1 MTPLDCFHCGEAA
14 NGQPPIALQL
24 DGQTR
29 FFCCHGCKAV
39 CDIIHSEGLTGFYQ
53 LRTEAAVKPRTLTD
67 GEIDRLRELDHP
79 LVQQAFVSPVT
90 SGQEAQLLIGGI
102 TCAACIW
109 LLENHLKQQPGVIS
123 FSVNHTTQRAR
134 LLWAQDKAA
143 LSRLLIAIHEL
154 GYSARP
160 YQPDAAEDQLK
171 AEHRSMLIRLAVAGI
186 GTFQSMMLALPLY
199 FGLISGLS
207 PEFVAFFRWF
217 SLLVTTPVVLYSAA
231 PFFRNAQ
238 RDIRTRHLTMDVPVA
253 IAIGL
258 AYLASAWVTV
268 MGGEEVYF
276 ESVCMFTFFLLLGRY
291 IEVQARYR
299 AGLTGNALAG
309 FHPAVATRVTGEH
322 TDVVP
327 AHQVKPGDV
336 IRIRPG
342 ETLPVDGVILRGQ
355 STLNESAL
363 TGEYLP
369 ETRVPGE
376 VVHAGSING
385 ENPLDVQVEKSGA
398 QTRLSGIL
406 RILDRVQSEK
416 PPMALMAD
424 RIAGKF
430 VGRILILAPIVWIGW
445 WLAGAD
451 NAFDITLSVLVVT
464 CPCALSLATP
474 TAITSA
480 TVKLRR
486 LGFLPTRGHALESM
500 NAIDTVVF
508 DKTGTLTRGE
518 LSLINTR
525 TVGSKDKST
534 CLQLAGGLEQH
545 SEHPIARVFHN
556 RPAALIDHVN
566 NHLGGGLSGKFGD
579 RSLFIGHREFVAQHT
594 KAPEPK
600 PEPELEQ
607 ESEQEPE
614 PYTGMEI
621 WLASDEEW
629 LACFQLD
636 DQPRED
642 AARAISALQDAG
654 IRTLLLSGDRSGHVR
669 KIADML
675 GIDDAIG
682 QASPE
687 QKLDVLNRL
696 RAQGHQVMMVGDGLN
711 DLPSMA
717 GAGVSV
723 AMGTAADL
731 TQLKADAVLLN
742 GQLMQLVEALN
753 TSKRT
758 RKIIRQNMA
767 WALVYNVCALPLAAA
782 GLVPPW
788 LAAIGM
794 SISSL
799 IVVLNALR
807 LGTETRPVKAGRA
820 PKFGARVTP

>member
-1 MTPLDCFHCGEAA
+1 MTPVDCFHCGEPAD
-14 NGQPPIALQL
+14 GEPRITLQL
-24 DGQTR
+24 DGETR
-29 FFCCHGCKAV
+29 FFCCQGCKAV
-39 CDIIHSEGLTGFYQ
+39 CETIHNEGLTGFYQ
-53 LRTEAAVKPRTLTD
+53 LRTESAVTPRQLTAT
-67 GEIDRLRELDHP
+67 ELERLRELDHS
-79 LVQQAFVSPVT
+79 LVQQAFVSPVKG
-90 SGQEAQLLIGGI
+90 GQEAQLLIGGI

-109 LLENHLKQQPGVIS
+109 LLENHLKKQPGVLS

-134 LLWAQDKAA
+134 LVWANDKTL
-143 LSRLLIAIHEL
+143 LSDLLIAIHEL
-154 GYSARP
+154 GYTARP
-160 YQPDAAEDQLK
+160 YQPDAVEEQLK

-186 GTFQSMMLALPLY
+186 GTLQSMMLAFPLY
-199 FGLISGLS
+199 FELARDLS
-207 PEFVAFFRWF
+207 PELVSFFRWF
-217 SLLVTTPVVLYSAA
+217 GLVVATPVVFYSAES
-231 PFFRNAQ
+231 FFRNAI
-238 RDIRTRHLTMDVPVA
+238 RDLRTRHLTMDVPVA

-276 ESVCMFTFFLLLGRY
+276 ESVSMFTFFLLLGRY

-309 FHPAVATRVTGEH
+309 FHPTVATRVTGEE
-322 TDVVP
+322 TEIIP

-336 IRIRPG
+336 VRIRPG

-369 ETRVPGE
+369 ETRVPGDT
-376 VVHAGSING
+376 VHAGSING
-385 ENPLDVQVEKSGA
+385 ENPLDIQVEKSGA

-416 PPMALMAD
+416 PPVARMAD

-430 VGRILILAPIVWIGW
+430 VGRVLILAPVVWIGW
-445 WLAGAD
+445 WIAGAD

-508 DKTGTLTRGE
+508 DKTGTLTRGK
-518 LSLINTR
+518 LSLIDTR
-525 TVGSKDKST
+525 VLGDKDKAT
-534 CLQLAGGLEQH
+534 CLRLAAGLEQH
-545 SEHPIARVFHN
+545 SEHPIAQVFHN
-556 RPAALIDHVN
+556 RPSAAINTVS
-566 NHLGGGLSGKFGD
+566 NHLGGGLSGHLDGQAF
-579 RSLFIGHREFVAQHT
+579 FIGHKAFVAEHVNL
-594 KAPEPK
+594 
-600 PEPELEQ
+600 PEPE
-607 ESEQEPE
+607 SEPH
-614 PYTGMEI
+614 TGMEI
-621 WLASDEEW
+621 WLASDTEW
-629 LACFQLD
+629 LASFWLD

-642 AARAISALQDAG
+642 AAQAIKALQDAG

-669 KIADML
+669 EIADRL
-675 GIDDAIG
+675 GIDEAIG

-687 QKLDVLNRL
+687 QKLEVLQNL
-696 RAQGHQVMMVGDGLN
+696 KSEGHQVMMVGDGLN

-717 GAGVSV
+717 GAGISV

-742 GQLMQLVEALN
+742 GQLMQLVAALE
-753 TSKRT
+753 TSRRT

-767 WALVYNVCALPLAAA
+767 WALLYNISALPLAAA

-794 SISSL
+794 SLSSL

-807 LGTETRPVKAGRA
+807 LGAQPRA
-820 PKFGARVTP
+820 KHQGSVSQVGVQAVP

>member
-1 MTPLDCFHCGEAA
+1 MTPLDCFHCGEPAD
-14 NGQPPIALQL
+14 GEPPITLEL
-24 DGQTR
+24 DGHKR
-29 FFCCHGCKAV
+29 FFCCQGCKAV
-39 CDIIHSEGLTGFYQ
+39 CETIHSEGLTGFYQ
-53 LRTEAAVKPRTLTD
+53 LRTENAVTPRQLTD
-67 GEIDRLRELDHP
+67 SELDRLRELDHP
-79 LVQQAFVSPVT
+79 LVQQAFVSPVKG
-90 SGQEAQLLIGGI
+90 GQEAQILIGGI

-109 LLENHLKQQPGVIS
+109 LLENHMKKQPGVLS

-134 LLWAQDKAA
+134 LTWAQDKAA
-143 LSRLLIAIHEL
+143 LSDLLVAIHEL
-154 GYSARP
+154 GYTARP
-160 YQPDAAEDQLK
+160 YQSDAVEDQLK
-171 AEHRSMLIRLAVAGI
+171 AENRSMLIRLAVAGI
-186 GTFQSMMLALPLY
+186 GTFQSMMLAFPLY
-199 FGLISGLS
+199 FEMGPDLS
-207 PEFVAFFRWF
+207 PWFITFFRWF
-217 SLLVTTPVVLYSAA
+217 GLLVATPVVFYSAA
-231 PFFRNAQ
+231 PFFRNAL

-258 AYLASAWVTV
+258 AYLASTWVTV

-276 ESVCMFTFFLLLGRY
+276 ESVSMFTFFLLLGRY

-309 FHPAVATRVTGEH
+309 FHPTVATRVNGEE
-322 TDVVP
+322 TEVIP
-327 AHQVKPGDV
+327 AHQVQPGDV
-336 IRIRPG
+336 VRIRPG
-342 ETLPVDGVILRGQ
+342 ETLPVDGVILQGQ

-369 ETRVPGE
+369 ETRLPGDT
-376 VVHAGSING
+376 VHAGSVNG

-416 PPMALMAD
+416 PPVARMAD

-430 VGRILILAPIVWIGW
+430 VGRVLILAPVVWLGW

-486 LGFLPTRGHALESM
+486 LGFLPTRGHALETM
-500 NAIDTVVF
+500 NTIDTVIF

-518 LSLINTR
+518 LSLIETTVTGTR
-525 TVGSKDKST
+525 DKNT
-534 CLQLAGGLEQH
+534 CLRLAAGLEQH

-556 RPAALIDHVN
+556 RPAVAINDVQ
-566 NHLGGGLSGKFGD
+566 NHLGGGLSGELDGQSF
-579 RSLFIGHREFVAQHT
+579 FIGHQDFVAQRVSAP
-594 KAPEPK
+594 APES
-600 PEPELEQ
+600 
-607 ESEQEPE
+607 ESRS
-614 PYTGMEI
+614 GMEI
-621 WLASDEEW
+621 WLASESEW
-629 LACFQLD
+629 LASFRLD

-642 AARAISALQDAG
+642 AAQAVKTLQEAG

-669 KIADML
+669 EIAELL
-675 GIDDAIG
+675 GIDEAIG

-687 QKLDVLNRL
+687 QKLEVLKKL
-696 RAQGHQVMMVGDGLN
+696 KAEGHQVMMVGDGLN

-717 GAGVSV
+717 GAGISV

-742 GQLMQLVEALN
+742 GQLMQLAAALD
-753 TSKRT
+753 TSRQT
-758 RKIIRQNMA
+758 RKVIRQNMI
-767 WALVYNVCALPLAAA
+767 WALGYNLCALPLAAA

-788 LAAIGM
+788 AAAIGM
-794 SISSL
+794 SLSSL
-799 IVVLNALR
+799 IVVMNALR
-807 LGTETRPVKAGRA
+807 LGTRTGAQNRTRKPELGA
-820 PKFGARVTP
+820 PVTP

>member
-1 MTPLDCFHCGEAA
+1 MSPQDCFHCGEPAA
-14 NGQPPIALQL
+14 GEPPITFQIN
-24 DGQTR
+24 GKTR
-29 FFCCHGCKAV
+29 SFCCEGCKAV
-39 CDIIHSEGLTGFYQ
+39 CKIIHTEGLTGFYQ
-53 LRTEAAVKPRTLTD
+53 LRTEPAVTPKKLTG
-67 GEIDRLRELDHP
+67 GELDRLRELDHS
-79 LVQQAFVSPVT
+79 LVQQAFVSPVKG
-90 SGQEAQLLIGGI
+90 GQEAQLLIGGI

-109 LLENHLKQQPGVIS
+109 LLENHLKQQPGVLS

-134 LLWAQDKAA
+134 LVWAQDKAN
-143 LSRLLIAIHEL
+143 LSALLIAIHEL
-154 GYSARP
+154 GYTARP
-160 YQPDAAEDQLK
+160 YQSDEVEDQLK
-171 AEHRSMLIRLAVAGI
+171 AENRSMLIRLAVAGI
-186 GTFQSMMLALPLY
+186 GTFQSMMLAFPLY
-199 FGLISGLS
+199 LELISGVS

-217 SLLVTTPVVLYSAA
+217 SLLVATPVVLYSAG

-238 RDIRTRHLTMDVPVA
+238 RDIKTRHLTMDVPVA

-258 AYLASAWVTV
+258 AYIASAWVTV

-299 AGLTGNALAG
+299 AGLTGNAMAG
-309 FHPAVATRVTGEH
+309 FHPTVATRVEGEN
-322 TDVVP
+322 TEVIP

-336 IRIRPG
+336 VRIRPG
-342 ETLPVDGVILRGQ
+342 ETLPVDGAILRGQ

-369 ETRVPGE
+369 ETRVPGDI
-376 VVHAGSING
+376 VHAGSING

-416 PPMALMAD
+416 PPVARMAD

-430 VGRILILAPIVWIGW
+430 VGRVLILAPVVWIGW

-500 NAIDTVVF
+500 NTIDTVVF

-518 LSLINTR
+518 LSLIDTR
-525 TVGSKDKST
+525 TAGSKDKDS
-534 CLQLAGGLEQH
+534 CLRLAAGLEQH
-545 SEHPIARVFHN
+545 SEHPIARVFHG
-556 RPAALIDHVN
+556 RPATAIDHVE
-566 NHLGGGLSGKFGD
+566 NHLGGGLSGTFGD
-579 RSLFIGHREFVAQHT
+579 QSFYIGHRDFVAQHT
-594 KAPEPK
+594 HAPEPQV
-600 PEPELEQ
+600 ERY
-607 ESEQEPE
+607 S
-614 PYTGMEI
+614 GMEV
-621 WLASDEEW
+621 WLASEDEW
-629 LACFQLD
+629 LASFWLD
-636 DQPRED
+636 DQPRDD
-642 AARAISALQDAG
+642 AAQAVKALQDAG
-654 IRTLLLSGDRSGHVR
+654 IQTLLLSGDRSGHVR
-669 KIADML
+669 QVADIL

-687 QKLDVLNRL
+687 HKLDVLKKL
-696 RAQGHQVMMVGDGLN
+696 KSDGHQVMMVGDGLN

-717 GAGVSV
+717 GAGISV

-742 GQLMQLVEALN
+742 GQLMQLVEAIN
-753 TSKRT
+753 TSRRT
-758 RKIIRQNMA
+758 KKIIRQNMV

-807 LGTETRPVKAGRA
+807 LGKQTRPKNHGNEAKLGA
-820 PKFGARVTP
+820 PSVP

>member
-1 MTPLDCFHCGEAA
+1 MSPRDCFHCGEPAA
-14 NGQPPIALQL
+14 GEPPITFQIS
-24 DGQTR
+24 GETR
-29 FFCCHGCKAV
+29 FFCCEGCKAV
-39 CDIIHSEGLTGFYQ
+39 CNIIHTEGLTGFYQ
-53 LRTEAAVKPRTLTD
+53 LRTEPAVTPKKLTG
-67 GEIDRLRELDHP
+67 GELDRLRELDHP
-79 LVQQAFVSPVT
+79 LVQQAFVSPVKA
-90 SGQEAQLLIGGI
+90 GQEAQLLIGGI

-109 LLENHLKQQPGVIS
+109 LLENHLKQQPGVLS

-134 LLWAQDKAA
+134 LVWAQDKAS
-143 LSRLLIAIHEL
+143 LSNLLIAIHEL

-160 YQPDAAEDQLK
+160 YQSDEVEDQLK
-171 AEHRSMLIRLAVAGI
+171 AENRSMLIRLAVAGI
-186 GTFQSMMLALPLY
+186 GTFQSMMLAFPLY
-199 FGLISGLS
+199 LELISGVS
-207 PEFVAFFRWF
+207 AEFVAFFRWF
-217 SLLVTTPVVLYSAA
+217 SLLVATPVVFYSAG

-238 RDIRTRHLTMDVPVA
+238 RDIKTRHLTMDVPVA

-258 AYLASAWVTV
+258 AYGASAWVTFA
-268 MGGEEVYF
+268 GGEEVYF

-299 AGLTGNALAG
+299 AGLTGNAMAG
-309 FHPAVATRVTGEH
+309 FHPTVATRVNEEDTEII
-322 TDVVP
+322 P

-336 IRIRPG
+336 VRIRPG
-342 ETLPVDGVILRGQ
+342 ETLPVDGTILRGQ

-369 ETRVPGE
+369 ETRVPGDT
-376 VVHAGSING
+376 VHAGSING
-385 ENPLDVQVEKSGA
+385 ENPLDVNVEKSGA

-416 PPMALMAD
+416 PPVARMAD

-430 VGRILILAPIVWIGW
+430 VGRVLILAPLVWIGW

-486 LGFLPTRGHALESM
+486 LGFLPTRGHALETI

-518 LSLINTR
+518 LSLINTH
-525 TVGSKDKST
+525 TVGSKDKDS
-534 CLQLAGGLEQH
+534 CLRLAAGLEQH
-545 SEHPIARVFHN
+545 SEHPIARVFHG
-556 RPAALIDHVN
+556 RPATAIEHVE
-566 NHLGGGLSGKFGD
+566 NHLGGGLSGTFGGQ
-579 RSLFIGHREFVAQHT
+579 SFYIGHRGFVAKHT
-594 KAPEPK
+594 HAPEP
-600 PEPELEQ
+600 EAEQ
-607 ESEQEPE
+607 HS
-614 PYTGMEI
+614 GMEV
-621 WLASDEEW
+621 WLAADNEW
-629 LACFQLD
+629 LACFRLD
-636 DQPRED
+636 DQPRDD
-642 AARAISALQDAG
+642 AAKAVEALQNAG

-669 KIADML
+669 QIADML
-675 GIDDAIG
+675 GIDEAIG

-687 QKLDVLNRL
+687 HKLNVLKRL
-696 RAQGHQVMMVGDGLN
+696 ESEGHQVMMVGDGLN

-717 GAGVSV
+717 GAGISV

-742 GQLMQLVEALN
+742 GQLMQLVEAIN
-753 TSKRT
+753 TSRRT
-758 RKIIRQNMA
+758 RRIIRQNMA

-807 LGTETRPVKAGRA
+807 LGK
-820 PKFGARVTP
+820 